1 MRSAQMLGARSPFRG
16 SVLQSRFSNRKAEK
30 RMSARKEVGKLG
42 PGVNEVAWFV
52 MQRAETEVDLLDGL
66 IRELVDIP
74 EDRFWNLSRD
84 GKVWVDLERKRVV
97 KSKKISKSDQA

>member
-1 MRSAQMLGARSPFRG
+1 
-16 SVLQSRFSNRKAEK
+16 
-30 RMSARKEVGKLG
+30 MSARKEVGKLG